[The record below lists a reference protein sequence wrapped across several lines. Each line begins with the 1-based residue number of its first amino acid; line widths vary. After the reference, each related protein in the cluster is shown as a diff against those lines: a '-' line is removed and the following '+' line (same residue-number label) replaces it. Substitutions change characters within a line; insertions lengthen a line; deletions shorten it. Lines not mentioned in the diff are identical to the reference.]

1 MQKYCILWTL
11 PLLAAASGGRLDAD
25 TIEVQSVLI
34 NLLDEAKVP
43 ARQEGV
49 IKSILV
55 EDGQLVS
62 ENDLL
67 AQIDDQQA
75 RLAVEQAKTEL
86 EIARKQTENFF
97 ALRTVEQEHRV
108 AANELRRAN
117 ESKAKFERSISP
129 ADLDRCQLENDRTAV
144 AIEQAKFEL
153 EIAKLT
159 HSVRENELAK
169 AASKVEQHGIVAPLA
184 GMVVDVKRQR
194 GEWVMPG
201 EQVLRILRLDRLR
214 ADGFIRADDIQ
225 GTVKGAPVTLEV
237 ELAGGVKANFT
248 GEVIFVS
255 PEISPVDRKVRIW
268 AAIENRE
275 LLLQPG
281 MNAKMSI
288 EIR

>member
-1 MQKYCILWTL
+1 MQKYCILWML

-153 EIAKLT
+153 EITKLT

-214 ADGFIRADDIQ
+214 ADGFIHADDVQ
-225 GTVKGAPVTLEV
+225 GTIKGAPVTLEV